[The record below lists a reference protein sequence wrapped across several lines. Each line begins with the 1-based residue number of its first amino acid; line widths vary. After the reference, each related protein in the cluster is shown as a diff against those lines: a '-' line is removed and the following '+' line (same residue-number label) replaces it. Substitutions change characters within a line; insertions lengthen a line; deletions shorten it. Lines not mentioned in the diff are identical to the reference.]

1 MQARSGRNGWAKG
14 EMDDV
19 MDRTVV
25 MVSCS
30 RLRHEL
36 DGERGW
42 ICEWIGDGCGS
53 ERHRFIMHVRCGSRC
68 AKLMRMINS

>member
-36 DGERGW
+36 DGESGW
-42 ICEWIGDGCGS
+42 ICEWIGDG
-53 ERHRFIMHVRCGSRC
+53 CGSRC

>member
-36 DGERGW
+36 DGERL
-42 ICEWIGDGCGS
+42 D
-53 ERHRFIMHVRCGSRC
+53 
-68 AKLMRMINS
+68 L

>member
-1 MQARSGRNGWAKG
+1 MDGLKVS

-53 ERHRFIMHVRCGSRC
+53 RC